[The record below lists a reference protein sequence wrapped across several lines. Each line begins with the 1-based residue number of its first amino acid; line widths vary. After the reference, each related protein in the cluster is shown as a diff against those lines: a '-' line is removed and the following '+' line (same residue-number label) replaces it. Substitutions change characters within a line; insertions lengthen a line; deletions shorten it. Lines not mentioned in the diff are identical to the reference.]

1 MHAKNLSKTE
11 IDAIKIVL
19 AILEGHDTLNY
30 ISRYTNLSKRHV
42 QYLLSLIK
50 KAGLIYKKEGTKQW
64 RVRVDYFRVWKN
76 AEHVYYN
83 EREIITGELE
93 AIKELRELEKKLAR
107 RP

>member
-11 IDAIKIVL
+11 IDTIKIVL
-19 AILEGHDTLNY
+19 AILEGHDALNY
-30 ISRYTNLSKRHV
+30 ILRYTKLPKSRV
-42 QYLLSLIK
+42 QYLLVSLE

-83 EREIITGELE
+83 EREIVTGELE

-107 RP
+107 RT

>member
-42 QYLLSLIK
+42 QYLLVSLE

-83 EREIITGELE
+83 EREIVTGELE

-107 RP
+107 GP